1 MMVCV
6 SSGHGALAI
15 STVPTSPFPGGQ
27 KPGTSGLRATTKTF
41 QQPRFLTNFLQAI
54 FASLDD
60 RPVRTGVT
68 WGKAQEP
75 KGVGPRRR
83 VYKSRDRVRTRGAYD
98 GAPQP
103 PEAFERLA

>member
-1 MMVCV
+1 MDA
-6 SSGHGALAI
+6 GPPALA
-15 STVPTSPFPGGQ
+15 
-27 KPGTSGLRATTKTF
+27 GLAHDGVGASV
-41 QQPRFLTNFLQAI
+41 QAI

-83 VYKSRDRVRTRGAYD
+83 VYKSRDRARTRGAYD

>member
-1 MMVCV
+1 MDA
-6 SSGHGALAI
+6 GPPALA
-15 STVPTSPFPGGQ
+15 
-27 KPGTSGLRATTKTF
+27 GLAHDGVGASV
-41 QQPRFLTNFLQAI
+41 QAI
-54 FASLDD
+54 FASLDA

-83 VYKSRDRVRTRGAYD
+83 VYKSRDRVRTRVAYD